1 MKLDERSEIVSGNAL
16 IDGDIWRSVEQKD
29 FQLTLAA
36 VKMLRCHQSGKR
48 HPTGRLFFSAKKRAL
63 GEHSIPHFCLLTQ
76 LIKTRFSHFYDHK
89 VISAMLPRVASSE
102 NSPPQV
108 EGEATSNAATGGG
121 RATSG
126 EKNLMNFSTLPKD
139 SMLNGI
145 KSSVYAMTRV

>member
-1 MKLDERSEIVSGNAL
+1 MAERGAERFSINISRCENASLSSIRQAASDRPLLLQALD
-16 IDGDIWRSVEQKD
+16 
-29 FQLTLAA
+29 
-36 VKMLRCHQSGKR
+36 
-48 HPTGRLFFSAKKRAL
+48 
-63 GEHSIPHFCLLTQ
+63 EHSIPHFCLLTQ
-76 LIKTRFSHFYDHK
+76 LIKMRFSHFYDHK
-89 VISAMLPRVASSE
+89 VISAMLPRVARSE